1 MYIVTIDGQFF
12 FGTGKYDRPGYEL
25 INPQVDL
32 AVNAAGTFTFTM
44 YPSHPCYEL
53 TDNTKSIVQI
63 VKDGEAEPLFRGR
76 VLSTELGFYNEK
88 KVICEGEL
96 AFLCD
101 TIQQNYDYSEGES
114 RKTIHELLSFFIQRH
129 NEKAGIDNIHS
140 FKIGIVNV
148 TDGDNSNTDNL
159 ISAADSTFL
168 NTYESIQQKLI
179 ERYGGYLYIR
189 HEEDGNYIDYLSSP
203 SVTCSQKIE
212 LGENLLSFKKNIEA
226 DSLVTA
232 VIPLGKERMDGGE
245 EGSGSRHN
253 IGGWNASQSITDSK
267 DIFQVTGKVGG
278 TTTYL
283 NCLYSQSAVEKYGW
297 IEKVLIFDD
306 VVLPGTLVRYGESH
320 LKSMGKALSIE
331 LTAAD
336 LSGVNT
342 EIDRFKIA
350 QYVRVNSKPHNL
362 ENALYV
368 VSKLSLNLTD
378 PTANKICLGTE
389 TATITGQISNS
400 VSTVSSSST
409 GGGGGSYDESGSASA
424 ALKSAKEYTDTRC
437 ADTLQSAKN
446 YTDSKAADTLNSSE
460 SYTDIKT
467 SEILKSANDY
477 TDSRFTDEE
486 KDKLAGIAE
495 NANNYV
501 HPEFPTLS
509 SGIYKMQVNNGHV
522 SRAVKAEKA
531 DILALGFEDP
541 AAAYLPLTGGTIS
554 NADYGESLKVN
565 REPTSSSAALS
576 VIDYLINGNRVGVMG
591 FDLNSKLHIRNSNNS
606 EMAEIDKDGTVS
618 AKYFKQS
625 QSGTLLA
632 ENSTNENSLTVTN
645 AEIAKYSQVYM
656 AASWTERETVNFC
669 DVIPISAIV
678 AGAVFTKQVYT
689 GTRIYTYTVTC
700 TSAGAFT
707 LTQSNSTGTAGTL
720 NYMLFRRC
728 NL

>member
-114 RKTIHELLSFFIQRH
+114 RKTIHELLSFFIQCH

-283 NCLYSQSAVEKYGW
+283 NCMYSQSAVEKYGW

-446 YTDSKAADTLNSSE
+446 YTDNKAADTLNSSE

-467 SEILKSANDY
+467 SEVLQLANDY

-486 KDKLAGIAE
+486 KAKLAGIAE

-554 NADYGESLKVN
+554 NSNYGESLKVN
-565 REPTSSSAALS
+565 RGPTSSSAALS

-591 FDLNSKLHIRNSNNS
+591 FDLDSKLHIRNSNNT

-632 ENSTNENSLTVTN
+632 ESSTDENSLTVTN

-678 AGAVFTKQVYT
+678 AGAVFTKQIYT

-720 NYMLFRRC
+720 RLKLYVI
-728 NL
+728 

>member
-114 RKTIHELLSFFIQRH
+114 RKTIHELLTFFIQRH

-632 ENSTNENSLTVTN
+632 ENSTSENSLTVTN

-669 DVIPISAIV
+669 DVIPISAIA
-678 AGAVFTKQVYT
+678 AGAVFTKQIYT

-720 NYMLFRRC
+720 RLKLYVI
-728 NL
+728 

>member
-63 VKDGEAEPLFRGR
+63 MKDGEAEPLFRGR
-76 VLSTELGFYNEK
+76 VLSTELVFYNEK
-88 KVICEGEL
+88 QFICEGAL

-129 NEKAGIDNIHS
+129 NEKAGIDDIHS

-446 YTDSKAADTLNSSE
+446 YTDNKAADTLNSSE

-467 SEILKSANDY
+467 SEVLQLANDY

-486 KDKLAGIAE
+486 KAKLTGIAE

-554 NADYGESLKVN
+554 NSNYGESLKVN
-565 REPTSSSAALS
+565 RGPTSSSAALS

-591 FDLNSKLHIRNSNNS
+591 FDSDSKLRIRNSNNT

-625 QSGTLLA
+625 QSGTLFA

-645 AEIAKYSQVYM
+645 AEIAKYSLLYM
-656 AASWTERETVNFC
+656 AASWTQQETVNFC
-669 DVIPISAIV
+669 DVIPISAIA

-700 TSAGAFT
+700 TSAGVFT

-720 NYMLFRRC
+720 RLKLYVI
-728 NL
+728 

>member
-63 VKDGEAEPLFRGR
+63 MKDGEAEPLFRGR

-148 TDGDNSNTDNL
+148 TDRDNSNTDNL

-446 YTDSKAADTLNSSE
+446 YADSKAADTLNSSE

-554 NADYGESLKVN
+554 NSNYGESLKVN
-565 REPTSSSAALS
+565 RGPTSSSAALS

-591 FDLNSKLHIRNSNNS
+591 FDSDSKLHIRNSNNS

-632 ENSTNENSLTVTN
+632 ESSTDENSLTVTN
-645 AEIAKYSQVYM
+645 AEIAKYSLLYM
-656 AASWTERETVNFC
+656 AASWTQQETVNFC
-669 DVIPISAIV
+669 DVIPISAIA

-700 TSAGAFT
+700 TSAGVFT
-707 LTQSNSTGTAGTL
+707 LTQTNSTGTAGTL
-720 NYMLFRRC
+720 RLKLYVI
-728 NL
+728 

>member
-446 YTDSKAADTLNSSE
+446 YTDNKAADTLNSSE

-467 SEILKSANDY
+467 SEVLQLANDY

-486 KDKLAGIAE
+486 KAKLTGIAE

-554 NADYGESLKVN
+554 NSNYGESLKVN
-565 REPTSSSAALS
+565 RGPTSSSAALS

-625 QSGTLLA
+625 QSGTLFA

-645 AEIAKYSQVYM
+645 AEIAKYSLLYM
-656 AASWTERETVNFC
+656 AASWTQQETVNFC

-700 TSAGAFT
+700 TSAGVFT

-720 NYMLFRRC
+720 RLKLYVI
-728 NL
+728 

>member
-446 YTDSKAADTLNSSE
+446 YTDNKAADTLNSSE

-467 SEILKSANDY
+467 SEVLQLANDY

-486 KDKLAGIAE
+486 KAKLTGIAE

-554 NADYGESLKVN
+554 NSNYGESLKVN
-565 REPTSSSAALS
+565 RGPTSSSAALS

-645 AEIAKYSQVYM
+645 AEIAKYSLLYM
-656 AASWTERETVNFC
+656 AASWTQQETVNFC

-678 AGAVFTKQVYT
+678 AGAVFTKQIYT

-700 TSAGAFT
+700 TSAGVFT

-720 NYMLFRRC
+720 RLKLYVI
-728 NL
+728 

>member
-114 RKTIHELLSFFIQRH
+114 RKTIHELLTFFIQRH

-232 VIPLGKERMDGGE
+232 VIPLGKERMGGGE
-245 EGSGSRHN
+245 EGSESRHN

-446 YTDSKAADTLNSSE
+446 YTDNKAADTLNSSE

-467 SEILKSANDY
+467 SEVLQLANDY

-486 KDKLAGIAE
+486 KAKLTGIAE

-554 NADYGESLKVN
+554 NSNYGESLKVN
-565 REPTSSSAALS
+565 RGPTSSSAALS

-645 AEIAKYSQVYM
+645 AEIAKYSLLYM
-656 AASWTERETVNFC
+656 AASWTQQETVNFC

-700 TSAGAFT
+700 TSAGVFT

-720 NYMLFRRC
+720 RLKLYVI
-728 NL
+728 

>member
-446 YTDSKAADTLNSSE
+446 YSDSKAADTLNSSE

-554 NADYGESLKVN
+554 NSNYGESLKVN
-565 REPTSSSAALS
+565 RGPTSSSAALS

-591 FDLNSKLHIRNSNNS
+591 FDSDSKLRIRNSNNT

-632 ENSTNENSLTVTN
+632 ESSTDENSLTVTN
-645 AEIAKYSQVYM
+645 AEIAKYSLLYM
-656 AASWTERETVNFC
+656 AASWTQQETVNFC
-669 DVIPISAIV
+669 DVIPISAIA

-700 TSAGAFT
+700 TSAGVFT
-707 LTQSNSTGTAGTL
+707 LTQTNSTGTAGTL
-720 NYMLFRRC
+720 RLKLYVI
-728 NL
+728 

>member
-63 VKDGEAEPLFRGR
+63 MKDGEAEPLFRGR

-446 YTDSKAADTLNSSE
+446 YSDNKAADTLNSSE

-467 SEILKSANDY
+467 SEVLQLANDY

-486 KDKLAGIAE
+486 KAKLTGIAE

-554 NADYGESLKVN
+554 NSNYGESLKVN
-565 REPTSSSAALS
+565 RGPTSSSAALS

-645 AEIAKYSQVYM
+645 AEIAKYSLLYM
-656 AASWTERETVNFC
+656 AASWTQQETVNFC

-700 TSAGAFT
+700 TSAGVFT

-720 NYMLFRRC
+720 RLKLYVI
-728 NL
+728 

>member
-446 YTDSKAADTLNSSE
+446 YSDSKAADTLNSSE

-554 NADYGESLKVN
+554 NSNYGESLKVN
-565 REPTSSSAALS
+565 RGPTSSSAALS

-591 FDLNSKLHIRNSNNS
+591 FDSDSKLRIRNSNNT

-632 ENSTNENSLTVTN
+632 ESSTDENSLTVTN
-645 AEIAKYSQVYM
+645 AEIAKYSLLYM
-656 AASWTERETVNFC
+656 AASWTQQETVNFC
-669 DVIPISAIV
+669 DVIPISAIA

-720 NYMLFRRC
+720 RLKLYVI
-728 NL
+728 

>member
-76 VLSTELGFYNEK
+76 VLSAELGFYNEK

-114 RKTIHELLSFFIQRH
+114 RKTIHELLTFFIQRH

-446 YTDSKAADTLNSSE
+446 YSDSKAADTLNSSE

-554 NADYGESLKVN
+554 NSNYGESLKVN
-565 REPTSSSAALS
+565 RGPTSSSAALS

-591 FDLNSKLHIRNSNNS
+591 FDLDSKLHIRNSNNT

-632 ENSTNENSLTVTN
+632 ENSTDENSLTVTN

-707 LTQSNSTGTAGTL
+707 LTQTNSTGTAGTL
-720 NYMLFRRC
+720 RLKLYVI
-728 NL
+728 

>member
-129 NEKAGIDNIHS
+129 NEKAGIDDIHS

-632 ENSTNENSLTVTN
+632 ESSTDENSLTVTN
-645 AEIAKYSQVYM
+645 AEIAKYSLLYM
-656 AASWTERETVNFC
+656 AASWTQQETVNFC

-700 TSAGAFT
+700 TSAGVFT

-720 NYMLFRRC
+720 RLKLYVI
-728 NL
+728 

>member
-554 NADYGESLKVN
+554 NSNYGESLKVN
-565 REPTSSSAALS
+565 RGPTSSSAALS

-591 FDLNSKLHIRNSNNS
+591 FDLDSKLHIRNSNNS

-625 QSGTLLA
+625 QSGTLIA
-632 ENSTNENSLTVTN
+632 ESSTDENSLTVTN

-656 AASWTERETVNFC
+656 AASWTQQETVNFC

-678 AGAVFTKQVYT
+678 AGAVFTKQIYT

-700 TSAGAFT
+700 TSAGVFT
-707 LTQSNSTGTAGTL
+707 LTQSNSTGAAGTL
-720 NYMLFRRC
+720 RLKLYVI
-728 NL
+728 

>member
-63 VKDGEAEPLFRGR
+63 MKDGEAEPLFRGR
-76 VLSTELGFYNEK
+76 VLSAELGFYNEK

-114 RKTIHELLSFFIQRH
+114 RKTIHELLTFFIQRH

-446 YTDSKAADTLNSSE
+446 YSDSKAADTLNSSE

-554 NADYGESLKVN
+554 NSNYGESLKVN
-565 REPTSSSAALS
+565 RGPTSSSAALS

-591 FDLNSKLHIRNSNNS
+591 FDLDSKLHIRNSNNT

-632 ENSTNENSLTVTN
+632 ESSTDENSLTVTN

-720 NYMLFRRC
+720 RLKLYVI
-728 NL
+728 

>member
-486 KDKLAGIAE
+486 KNKLAGIAE

-645 AEIAKYSQVYM
+645 AEIVKYSQVYM
-656 AASWTERETVNFC
+656 AASWTQQETVNFC

-678 AGAVFTKQVYT
+678 AGAVFTKQIYT

-700 TSAGAFT
+700 TSAGVFT
-707 LTQSNSTGTAGTL
+707 LTQTNSTGTAGTL
-720 NYMLFRRC
+720 RLKLYVI
-728 NL
+728 

>member
-114 RKTIHELLSFFIQRH
+114 RKTIHELLTFFIQRH

-446 YTDSKAADTLNSSE
+446 YTDNKAADTLNSSE

-467 SEILKSANDY
+467 SEVLQLANDY

-486 KDKLAGIAE
+486 KAKLTGIAE

-554 NADYGESLKVN
+554 NSNYGESLKVN
-565 REPTSSSAALS
+565 RGPTSSSAALS

-645 AEIAKYSQVYM
+645 AEIAKYSLLYM
-656 AASWTERETVNFC
+656 AASWTQQETVNFC

-678 AGAVFTKQVYT
+678 AGAVFTKQIYT

-700 TSAGAFT
+700 TSAGVFT
-707 LTQSNSTGTAGTL
+707 LTQSNSTGAAGTL
-720 NYMLFRRC
+720 RLKLYVI
-728 NL
+728 

>member
-554 NADYGESLKVN
+554 NSNYGESLKVN
-565 REPTSSSAALS
+565 RGPTSSSAALS

-591 FDLNSKLHIRNSNNS
+591 FDSDSKLRIRNSNNT

-632 ENSTNENSLTVTN
+632 ESSTDENSLTVTN
-645 AEIAKYSQVYM
+645 AEIAKYSLLYM
-656 AASWTERETVNFC
+656 AASWTQQETVNFC
-669 DVIPISAIV
+669 DVIPISNIA
-678 AGAVFTKQVYT
+678 AGAVFTKQIYT

-700 TSAGAFT
+700 TSAGVFT

-720 NYMLFRRC
+720 RLKLYVI
-728 NL
+728 